1 MSVGF
6 RILPR
11 APLADGALL
20 ERLARLPVSN
30 VSDNLQRHFGARL
43 TPFHRG
49 GRLTGSAFTVKT
61 RPGDNLMVHKA
72 IDLAGPGDVL
82 VIDAGG
88 ALDHAMIGEL
98 MAGWAKKRGIAGFVI
113 DGAIRDSEE
122 LSQGDYPVYAAGVT
136 HRGPY
141 KDGPGE
147 INAVVSIAGMVVR
160 PGDLIAGD
168 HDGVLAIA
176 REDAE
181 RVIADAEAQYRKEQ
195 AAMAAIQ
202 AGTWDRKWVDETLR
216 ARGCDLGGGV
226 TTANR

>member
-1 MSVGF
+1 MPVGF
-6 RILPR
+6 RIHPR
-11 APLADGALL
+11 PAPADPALL
-20 ERLARLPVSN
+20 ARLAKLPVSN
-30 VSDNLQRHFGARL
+30 VSDNLQRHIGARL
-43 TPFHRG
+43 TPFHRSG
-49 GRLTGSAFTVKT
+49 TLVGTAFTVKT

-72 IDLAGPGDVL
+72 IDTAGPGDVL

-88 ALDHAMIGEL
+88 ALDHAIIGEL

-113 DGAIRDSEE
+113 DGAIRDSNE
-122 LSQGDYPVYAAGVT
+122 LAQGDYPVYAAGVT

-147 INAVVSIAGMVVR
+147 INVVVSIGGMVVR

-168 HDGVLAIA
+168 HDGVLAIP

-181 RVIADAEAQYRKEQ
+181 RVIADAEAQNRKEQ

-202 AGTWDRKWVDETLR
+202 AGTWDRKWVDESLK
-216 ARGCDLGGGV
+216 ARGCDMG
-226 TTANR
+226 AAK

>member
-1 MSVGF
+1 MPVGF

-11 APLADGALL
+11 APLADSALL

-30 VSDNLQRHFGARL
+30 VSDNLQRHIGARL
-43 TPFHRG
+43 TPFHR
-49 GRLTGSAFTVKT
+49 TGTLVGTAFTVKT
-61 RPGDNLMVHKA
+61 RRGDNLMVHKA
-72 IDLAGPGDVL
+72 IDVAGPGDVL
-82 VIDAGG
+82 VVDAGG
-88 ALDHAMIGEL
+88 ALDHAIIGEL

-113 DGAIRDSEE
+113 DGAIRDSNE
-122 LSQGDYPVYAAGVT
+122 LAQGDYPVYAAGVT

-147 INAVVSIAGMVVR
+147 LNVVVSIGGMVVR

-168 HDGVLAIA
+168 HDGVLAIP

-181 RVIADAEAQYRKEQ
+181 RVIADAEAQNRKEQ

-202 AGTWDRKWVDETLR
+202 AGTWDRKWVDEALK
-216 ARGCDLGGGV
+216 ARGCDMG
-226 TTANR
+226 APK